1 MAFFAVV
8 CADKPG
14 ALEQRLALRPTH
26 VDYLKTQEPIIRV
39 AGPLLDADGKMCGS
53 LFVVEA
59 DDIAGARA
67 FSDNDPFTKAGV
79 FARVQVN
86 AFTKTM
92 GSWS

>member
-14 ALEQRLALRPTH
+14 ALDQRLAQRPTH
-26 VDYLKTQEPIIRV
+26 VEYLKTQEPIIRV
-39 AGPLLDADGKMCGS
+39 AGPLFDAEGKMCGS
-53 LFVVEA
+53 VFVVEV
-59 DDIAGARA
+59 DDISGAKA

-79 FARVQVN
+79 FGAVKIN